1 MEIRRI
7 HDNAKYSNE
16 AQKHVVQ
23 NIELCFVPGFH
34 FALISYALGS
44 KSTHTGLK
52 LIIQMNR
59 TQKGLVC
66 TTLEVHDKALLGF
79 KCIRSVPQ
87 CRTRG
92 LKINHI

>member
-23 NIELCFVPGFH
+23 NTELCFVPGFH

-52 LIIQMNR
+52 LKLFRCIGLR
-59 TQKGLVC
+59 KGLLVLPLKFM
-66 TTLEVHDKALLGF
+66 TKPFLALNVSDQSHSAELEAL
-79 KCIRSVPQ
+79 K
-87 CRTRG
+87 
-92 LKINHI
+92 